1 MTARAG
7 VNFVFHTFA
16 PGGGMERYALD
27 VAGQLLAQGVAVHMV
42 CQRAQLPEQWSAQE
56 RAQLSVSIIRKFT
69 PLNRLNAL
77 MFEWQAPRH
86 LVAGWPVLSI
96 SRIAHM
102 GQVAITGG
110 THTGHLRRKGGRG
123 AGLFARL
130 TVANERRQFE
140 QANAVVAHAEAIAQE
155 VQHDYQI
162 PAQRLHT
169 LYPPVDTERFSLAA
183 RAQRQALRVSLG
195 VREDQFLL
203 LFPSND
209 HQRKG
214 AELILQA
221 TKAFAGKVVLAV
233 ASRHPL
239 QGEGV
244 LNLGYRQDMPAL
256 YGAADASILASS
268 YEPFGLVG
276 PESLLCGTP
285 SLLARTV
292 GATEVLGQPGCWV
305 FDLNAASLSAQLG
318 HLVARFEAG
327 GTFVPD
333 PLACFHYDPSLSR
346 HVSDV
351 LALAYDR
358 SVVSRPAIKG

>member
-1 MTARAG
+1 
-7 VNFVFHTFA
+7 
-16 PGGGMERYALD
+16 MERYALD
-27 VAGQLLAQGVAVHMV
+27 VAGQLLAQGVAVHLV
-42 CQRAQLPEQWSAQE
+42 CQRAQLPEQWTALE
-56 RAQLSVSIIRKFT
+56 AAQLSVKIIPKFT

-77 MFEWQAPRH
+77 MFEWQAPKH

-96 SRIAHM
+96 SRIARL

-110 THTGHLRRKGGRG
+110 THTGHLRRKGSRG
-123 AGLFARL
+123 TGLFARL

-140 QANAVVAHAEAIAQE
+140 QAKAVVAHSESIAQE

-162 PAQRLHT
+162 PAQRVHT
-169 LYPPVDTERFSLAA
+169 LYPPVDTQRFSLAA
-183 RAQRQALRVSLG
+183 RSQRQALRTSLG

-221 TKAFAGKVVLAV
+221 LPAFAGKVVLAV

-244 LNLGYRQDMPAL
+244 LNLGYRQDMPSL

-285 SLLARTV
+285 CLLAHTV

-305 FDLNAASLSAQLG
+305 FDLNVASLSAQLG
-318 HLVARFEAG
+318 HLVARFDKE
-327 GTFVPD
+327 GTFVSD
-333 PLACFHYDPSLSR
+333 PLACFHYDPSLSQ
-346 HVSDV
+346 HVRDV
-351 LALAYDR
+351 LALANDS
-358 SVVSRPAIKG
+358 SVAGHMADKG